1 MNKAIMGIVIVT
13 LFLFGCSSSGTLIL
27 KDRLNPDTYYLDL
40 RPNTTSHK
48 GEGLV
53 TKYLNTTG
61 VTENLTFYEDVRE

>member
-1 MNKAIMGIVIVT
+1 MRIIIIMVLTVM
-13 LFLFGCSSSGTLIL
+13 LVGCTSDSTLIL